1 MARNANTG
9 SGDESVAK
17 SAIQAHPK
25 RIRADLAVVEQ
36 GLAPTREKAR
46 ALILAGQVLDGD
58 RPVDK
63 AGDLVGAQAALRLRG
78 EPMPFVS
85 RGGVKLAHALSTF
98 GLDVKDL
105 VAVDVG
111 ASTGGFTDCLLQR
124 GARRVYCIDVGH
136 GQLDWKVAS
145 DPRVVVIDRTNIR
158 LMPSDRVPE
167 RCDFA
172 VVDVSFISLRL
183 VLPVLPALLQPGA
196 AVVTLVKPQ
205 FEVGRAKVGKGGIV
219 RDEGDRQLALDE
231 VKAAASA
238 LGYQVLG
245 ETTSPITGGKGN
257 VEFLLHLRCSEVPAQ
272 SRSR

>member
-1 MARNANTG
+1 MARNGNTDP
-9 SGDESVAK
+9 GDETRSKARARV
-17 SAIQAHPK
+17 
-25 RIRADLAVVEQ
+25 RADLALVAQ

-63 AGDLVGAQAALRLRG
+63 AGDLVGAQAVVRLRG

-85 RGGVKLAHALSTF
+85 RGGLKLAHALATF
-98 GLDVKDL
+98 GIEVTDL

-136 GQLDWKVAS
+136 GQLDWKIAS

-158 LMPSDRVPE
+158 LMPPE
-167 RCDFA
+167 RIPELCALA

-183 VLPVLPALLQPGA
+183 VLPRLPALLQLGA
-196 AVVTLVKPQ
+196 PVVTLVKPQ
-205 FEVGRAKVGKGGIV
+205 FEVGRSKVGKGGIV
-219 RDEGDRQLALDE
+219 RDEADRQHALDE
-231 VKAAASA
+231 VKATAREQ
-238 LGYQVLG
+238 GYEVLG

-257 VEFLLHLRCSEVPAQ
+257 VEFLLHLRHQ
-272 SRSR
+272 